1 MSSGKG
7 RMIVLFNSTML
18 QGDCSFVK
26 EFFHFE
32 KRITN
37 NPSQNSHSGAEKQ
50 RFQRLSTTNQRNP
63 TKKLDS
69 CNLQQVIYNI
79 VASHPSIHQASFF
92 LCLTCMFHLEFGTP
106 NSFSLLFFNNRK
118 NTIVHPPEKNMSS
131 FLDLFENKINR

>member
-1 MSSGKG
+1 MIATEGQIMSSGKG

-18 QGDCSFVK
+18 QGDCSFVE

-37 NPSQNSHSGAEKQ
+37 NPSENSHSGAEKQ

-69 CNLQQVIYNI
+69 CNLKQVIYNI
-79 VASHPSIHQASFF
+79 VASHPSIHQVSFF
-92 LCLTCMFHLEFGTP
+92 LCPHVCFTWDSQLPIH
-106 NSFSLLFFNNRK
+106 SVYYFS
-118 NTIVHPPEKNMSS
+118 TIE
-131 FLDLFENKINR
+131 RTQ